1 MWTSLTREFRDGG
14 ILRRPSRRG
23 SLAAALVVSACGGG
37 GSTEPSAIEQQALIA
52 QGQQIFRFETFGD
65 EAQWTDTLRL
75 HEVIAAAVDPTTAM
89 SVCAFQRS

>member
-1 MWTSLTREFRDGG
+1 MDLISV
-14 ILRRPSRRG
+14 
-23 SLAAALVVSACGGG
+23 ALVVSACGGG